1 MALNK
6 KINNIGE
13 NEIKYHRIKNLSI
26 NLNSGNSIVELES
39 YTSKEYREKAK
50 TQIDIKE
57 KLTKLI
63 SQYESAIKLQNHEL
77 ESAILEKLDKLKET
91 RLDDLNIDYS
101 VGTSVIELD
110 ILPEEFTLSAFY
122 NKLLET
128 PIYKGAKEV

>member
-6 KINNIGE
+6 KIKDVGE

-26 NLNSGNSIVELES
+26 NLNSGESIVEVES
-39 YTSKEYREKAK
+39 YTSKDYRNKAK
-50 TQIDIKE
+50 TQIEIKE

-63 SQYESAIKLQNHEL
+63 SQYESAVNLQNHEL
-77 ESAILEKLDKLKET
+77 EVAILEKLDKLRET

-101 VGTSVIELD
+101 VGTSVVELD
-110 ILPEEFTLSAFY
+110 TLPEEFTLSAFY

-128 PIYKGAKEV
+128 PIYKGAKEI

>member
-6 KINNIGE
+6 KIKDIGE

-26 NLNSGNSIVELES
+26 NLNSGESIVEVES
-39 YTSKEYREKAK
+39 YTSKDYRNKAK
-50 TQIDIKE
+50 TQIEIKE

-63 SQYESAIKLQNHEL
+63 SQYESAVNLQNHEL
-77 ESAILEKLDKLKET
+77 ETAILEKLDKLRET

-101 VGTSVIELD
+101 VGTSIIELD
-110 ILPEEFTLSAFY
+110 TLPEEFTLSAFY

-128 PIYKGAKEV
+128 PIYKGAKEI

>member
-6 KINNIGE
+6 KIKDVGE

-26 NLNSGNSIVELES
+26 NLNSGESIVEVES
-39 YTSKEYREKAK
+39 YTSKDYRNKAK
-50 TQIDIKE
+50 AQIEIKE

-63 SQYESAIKLQNHEL
+63 SQYESAVNLQNHEL
-77 ESAILEKLDKLKET
+77 EVAILEKLDKLRET

-110 ILPEEFTLSAFY
+110 TLPEEFTLSAFY

-128 PIYKGAKEV
+128 PIYKGAKEI